1 MDEDNNN
8 KENNIFNDQNTLP
21 FFNGQTSSFHVPQTR
36 GDNDF
41 DYQNVQQNLFHD
53 NSITQTFGDNNLLA
67 YQNGG
72 DNNHLN
78 FNLVH
83 DNFVNENSGDDNL
96 INQNNFVDQNTLTSI
111 DIASNSGFVKDN
123 TFDGLTSIINNNNGL
138 AGQNTAISTGINNNN
153 NGFAEQNLFNANNN
167 SAYQNQ
173 NNFVDQLNYIIF
185 LLHQLLD
192 NKNKQQ

>member
-21 FFNGQTSSFHVPQTR
+21 FFNGQTSSFHVPQT
-36 GDNDF
+36 
-41 DYQNVQQNLFHD
+41 H
-53 NSITQTFGDNNLLA
+53 
-67 YQNGG
+67 
-72 DNNHLN
+72 
-78 FNLVH
+78 
-83 DNFVNENSGDDNL
+83 
-96 INQNNFVDQNTLTSI
+96 
-111 DIASNSGFVKDN
+111 IASNSGFVKDN